1 MAGPDAI
8 RFSLV
13 LATIGRTHEV
23 QPFLESLLRQQV
35 KEVELI
41 VVDQN
46 TDSRLAGVLGE
57 YSSRLHWVRVDSE
70 PGLSKAR
77 NRGLVHARGE
87 IIAFPDD
94 DCIYP
99 ETLLHTVAGILD
111 SHPECDAV
119 TGQVVGVDGKA
130 YARFDRAPG
139 ELTALNAWRRAASV
153 SLFVRRQVIESVG
166 GFDETLGLGAGTPWG
181 GGEDIDYPLRAME
194 AGFTIRY
201 DPAIQVLHPN
211 PLGQGYRLAAERA
224 RRYGA
229 GVGRVWRKHGLP
241 LWFVAYNLARPLAG
255 AGLSV
260 VSGRI
265 EKARYHW
272 SAFRGR
278 LAGWLAPIGTR
289 AP

>member
-1 MAGPDAI
+1 MPGLDAI

-13 LATIGRTHEV
+13 MATIGRTLEARRFV
-23 QPFLESLLRQQV
+23 ESLLRQQV
-35 KEVELI
+35 REVELI

-46 TDSRLAGVLGE
+46 ADSRLAGILEE

-77 NRGLVHARGE
+77 NRGLLHARGA

-94 DCIYP
+94 DCMYP
-99 ETLLHTVAGILD
+99 ETLLATVSRILD
-111 SHPECDAV
+111 SHPEYDGV
-119 TGQVVGVDGKA
+119 TGRVVGEDGKD

-139 ELTALNAWRRAASV
+139 ELSALNTWRRAASV
-153 SLFVRRQVIESVG
+153 SLFVRRHVVERVG

-181 GGEDIDYPLRAME
+181 GGEDIDYPLRAIE
-194 AGFTIRY
+194 AGFSIRYEPTIR
-201 DPAIQVLHPN
+201 VLHPN
-211 PLGQGYRLAAERA
+211 PLGEGYRVAADRA

-278 LAGWLAPIGTR
+278 LAGWLAPMGTQ

>member
-1 MAGPDAI
+1 MTGSDGI
-8 RFSLV
+8 RISLV
-13 LATIGRTHEV
+13 MATIARTDE
-23 QPFLESLLRQQV
+23 PRRFIESLLRQQIR
-35 KEVELI
+35 EVELI

-46 TDSRLAGVLGE
+46 ADSRLASVLGE
-57 YSSRLHWVRVDSE
+57 YSSRLHWVRVESE

-77 NRGLVHARGE
+77 NRGLPHARGE

-99 ETLLHTVAGILD
+99 DSLLGIVARILD
-111 SHPECDAV
+111 GHPEYDAV
-119 TGQVVGVDGKA
+119 TGRVVGEDGKA

-139 ELTALNAWRRAASV
+139 ELSAWNAWRRAASV
-153 SLFVRRQVIESVG
+153 SLFVRRHVVERVG

-181 GGEDIDYPLRAME
+181 GGEDVDYPLRVIQ
-194 AGFTIRY
+194 AGYSIRY
-201 DPAIQVLHPN
+201 EPSIYVLHPN
-211 PLGQGYRLAAERA
+211 PLGEGYRVAAERA
-224 RRYGA
+224 HRYGA

-260 VSGRI
+260 ISGRI

-278 LAGWLAPIGTR
+278 LAGWLAPMGTQ

>member
-1 MAGPDAI
+1 MADLDAI
-8 RFSLV
+8 QYSLV

-23 QPFLESLLRQQV
+23 QPFIESLLRQQTRG
-35 KEVELI
+35 VELI

-46 TDSRLAGVLGE
+46 PDSRLVAILEE
-57 YSSRLHWVRVDSE
+57 YTSRLRWIRVESE

-77 NRGLVHARGE
+77 NRGLVRARGE

-99 ETLLHTVAGILD
+99 ETLLHTVARILD
-111 SHPECDAV
+111 SHPEFDAV
-119 TGQVVGVDGKA
+119 TGRVVGEDGKA

-139 ELTALNAWRRAASV
+139 ELSSWNAWRRAASV
-153 SLFVRRQVIESVG
+153 SLFVRRRVVERIG

-181 GGEDIDYPLRAME
+181 GGEDIDYPLRAIE
-194 AGFTIRY
+194 AGFSIRYEPTIRV
-201 DPAIQVLHPN
+201 IHPN
-211 PLGQGYRLAAERA
+211 PLGAGYHLAAERA

-229 GVGRVWRKHGLP
+229 GMGRVWRKHGLP
-241 LWFVAYNLARPLAG
+241 LGFVAYNLARPLAG
-255 AGLSV
+255 AGLSL

-278 LAGWLAPIGTR
+278 LAGWLAPMGTR